1 MQRQRIEHEP
11 AYVLH
16 ARPFGDTSLLL
27 EVLTAQ
33 HGRIGL
39 IAKGARAPKSRKRVL
54 LQVLQPLLLSWRDS
68 GDLGTLTAVEAA
80 ATATPLTG
88 EPLFCAWYA
97 NELLMKLLPRHG
109 QHPLLF
115 VAYAHLLLR
124 LATDAEAALRVF
136 ERALLDELGAGLALP
151 DLIDTAA
158 TYRYHP
164 QQGFRFASAHD
175 SPSER
180 YGGASLIALRDDAL
194 QSPLDYQSARRL
206 LRAALSPLLNGR
218 VLDSAKL
225 LRALRGL
232 DGGAG
237 KIAAPPS
244 TTLP

>member
-1 MQRQRIEHEP
+1 MQRQRIEFEP

-16 ARPFGDTSLLL
+16 ARPFSDTSLLL
-27 EVLTAQ
+27 EVFTAQ
-33 HGRIGL
+33 HGRVGL

-54 LQVLQPLLLSWRDS
+54 LQVLQPLLLSWRES

-80 ATATPLTG
+80 ASATPLTG
-88 EPLFCAWYA
+88 EPLFCTWYA

-109 QHPLLF
+109 EHPLLF

-124 LATDAEAALRVF
+124 LASDAEAALRVF
-136 ERALLDELGAGLALP
+136 ERVLLDELGSGLALP
-151 DLIDTAA
+151 EPIDATA

-164 QQGFRFASAHD
+164 QQGFRPATTHD

-180 YGGASLIALRDDAL
+180 YAGASLIALRDDAL
-194 QSPLDYQSARRL
+194 QSPQDYQSARRL

-225 LRALRGL
+225 LRELRSL
-232 DGGAG
+232 DSGAG
-237 KIAAPPS
+237 KIAALPS
-244 TTLP
+244 TTPP